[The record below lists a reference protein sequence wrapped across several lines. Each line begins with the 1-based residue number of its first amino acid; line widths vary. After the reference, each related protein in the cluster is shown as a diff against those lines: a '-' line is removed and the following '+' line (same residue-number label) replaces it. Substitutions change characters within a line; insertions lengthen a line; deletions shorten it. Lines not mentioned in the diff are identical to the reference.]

1 MSDKDTRKGLI
12 IKYKKEVKSWFTKV
26 PVSTLYDKKVT
37 DADFR
42 LYALLLTL
50 QYEGREKT
58 IQPEGGVLYTR
69 EFIASKLGWSLSSYK
84 RSVSNLENLGYC
96 QRKKITPKLSVL
108 EVLVKLSPTEQA
120 EAAMQ
125 DETFLIEF

>member
-26 PVSTLYDKKVT
+26 PVVALYDKKVT

-42 LYALLLTL
+42 LYVLLLTL
-50 QYEGREKT
+50 QYEGREKI
-58 IQPEGGVLYTR
+58 IQPEGGALYTR

-84 RSVSNLENLGYC
+84 RSISNLENLGYC

-108 EVLVKLSPTEQA
+108 EVLVKPTPTEQA
-120 EAAMQ
+120 EAAIM
-125 DETFLIEF
+125 DNTFLIEF